1 MKNTKTSF
9 HFSKAAMA
17 ALTPAEKKFLEKYPT
32 EESIHTQKSEWERQL
47 KLHLLKPQREKTL
60 EYFQHDLMYK
70 MHPEAVEWA
79 KDPNGVQDPN
89 ELNIEPSI
97 LGQVHVRLPKTN
109 AQRLQELVNE
119 WFYNKLLG
127 HQVREYDEWLRWDV
141 KRKDLE
147 DAVQNRIPHDIQE
160 WHRIQQLLQIP
171 PVEVSHAVIPFLERL
186 IAPPDVAKDKKAE
199 KRKRSGEEPREI
211 TGIVLPY
218 SSKDRLRIERRT
230 DSIVLLNKRRK
241 PELTAVLHPP
251 NVLTMRDPQE
261 FHWLTEAMNQMA
273 QDPKAFFAERG
284 KTYGLCMLCNH
295 PLTDEVS
302 KQQGY
307 GPVCAQHLR

>member
-1 MKNTKTSF
+1 
-9 HFSKAAMA
+9 MA
-17 ALTPAEKKFLEKYPT
+17 ALTPAEKRFLEKYPT

-47 KLHLLKPQREKTL
+47 QLHLLKPQREKTL
-60 EYFQHDLMYK
+60 EYFQHELMYK

-79 KDPNGVQDPN
+79 KDPKGVQDPN
-89 ELNIEPSI
+89 DFNIEPTI
-97 LGQVHVRLPKTN
+97 LGQVPKTN
-109 AQRLQELVNE
+109 AQRLQELVND

-147 DAVQNRIPHDIQE
+147 DAVQNRSPRDLQE
-160 WHRIQQLLQIP
+160 WHRLQQVLHIP
-171 PVEVSHAVIPFLERL
+171 PVEVSPAVIPFLERL
-186 IAPPDVAKDKKAE
+186 IAPPEEKETKKG
-199 KRKRSGEEPREI
+199 KRKRSNEQPRPI

-230 DSIVLLNKRRK
+230 DSIVFLNKRQR
-241 PELTAVLHPP
+241 PDLTAVLRPP

-261 FHWLTEAMNQMA
+261 FLWLPEAMNQMA